1 MIPTWTAYLVSA
13 LIFAFG
19 IRFWW
24 QLSKTNTLQRRI
36 IAIASALGAGCTFL
50 IMQMAINFTNATIK
64 SQKAPTADELIM
76 PTEPSG
82 AETIHI
88 QLKKNK

>member
-19 IRFWW
+19 FRFWW
-24 QLSKTNTLQRRI
+24 QLPRRNTLQRRI

-50 IMQMAINFTNATIK
+50 IMQMAITIANTSLK
-64 SQKAPTADELIM
+64 SQKSPTADELIM
-76 PTEPSG
+76 PTVPSG
-82 AETIHI
+82 AETVQIHP
-88 QLKKNK
+88 KKK